1 MSTNPQRRG
10 ANARPGEGP
19 ARTTAEATPKVA
31 GVVRDMNPGHA
42 LEQQIGIAFTRLGQP
57 FDPAGIS
64 TSWSGAERLVQRLTA
79 LGCSLDIQVQERR
92 CRCRILRVLK
102 GNAVA
107 KELASMQAAAL
118 PEAVAKAALLT
129 LMAMEPPSA

>member
-10 ANARPGEGP
+10 ANARPGEGA
-19 ARTTAEATPKVA
+19 ARTTAEATVP
-31 GVVRDMNPGHA
+31 GMIRDMNPGYA
-42 LEQQIGIAFTRLGQP
+42 LEQQIGRAFTRLGQP

-79 LGCSLDIQVQERR
+79 LGCSLDIQVQERH
-92 CRCRILRVLK
+92 CRCRIFRVLK
-102 GNAVA
+102 GNALM
-107 KELASMQAAAL
+107 KQLASIEAAAL

-129 LMAMEPPSA
+129 LVAMQPPSA